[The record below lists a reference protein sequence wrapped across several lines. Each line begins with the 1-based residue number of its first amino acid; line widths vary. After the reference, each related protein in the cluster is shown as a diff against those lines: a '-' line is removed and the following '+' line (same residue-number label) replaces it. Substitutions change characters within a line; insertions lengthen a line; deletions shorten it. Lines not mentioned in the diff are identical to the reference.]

1 MITSDQI
8 ESLRQSAQQI
18 ADAKAD
24 ELHAERQ
31 RVTVEAEAITQLV
44 AAVTPALP
52 YVTEVVRVVVAPN
65 VQRALT
71 TYLAGAVDTGVDITT
86 GARRGVRVLGNDF
99 DTPAVPI
106 YSWPKATAVY
116 LSDHGKLFEVVRTA
130 PDKPDDQA
138 ADWREREHP
147 RCVVFT
153 NVLTPEAVATQYPG
167 AAVEIAKTLNRYM
180 AVMGTK

>member
-18 ADAKAD
+18 ADTKAD

-31 RVTVEAEAITQLV
+31 RIAVEAETIAQLV
-44 AAVTPALP
+44 AAVSPALP
-52 YVTEVVRVVVAPN
+52 HVAQAVRLVVAPN

-71 TYLAGAVDTGVDITT
+71 TYLAGAVDAGVDITA
-86 GARRGVRVLGNDF
+86 GARRGVRVLGADF
-99 DTPAVPI
+99 DTPPVPI
-106 YSWPKATAVY
+106 YSWPTATAVY
-116 LSDHGKLFEVVRTA
+116 LSDHGSLFEVVRSA

-138 ADWREREHP
+138 GDWREREHP

-153 NVLTPEAVATQYPG
+153 NNLTPEAVATRYPG
-167 AAVEIAKTLNRYM
+167 AAVEIAKALNRYM
-180 AVMGTK
+180 AAMGAR